1 MKITGGIRV
10 IAIEKIIVENYR
22 KFRCE
27 KISMSNEV
35 TAIAGANNAG
45 KTSLVELLSTIFLKE
60 KRDLINIE
68 DLNNK
73 ARQEDE
79 EMLNAIIYDGEI
91 DEETR
96 IGKLTSIHKKLN
108 KIRIGIAIKYDD
120 DNDNLEY
127 FSNYLADV
135 DETKKNYYFLIE
147 YEYLP
152 AKEQDIEEM
161 LKGTKEFKE
170 LYSSLQSKVYYCD
183 EEFENKV
190 QIANKM
196 DFYNLF
202 NYHCVYAI
210 RKLSDTSD
218 EKQNFLSKH
227 LLKTVKNN
235 EMWQENLKGLILNIN
250 QLLNN
255 QDLSSQIDE
264 ITIRHIK
271 STLESFSKTNGGNTG
286 NLGIDFKLEN
296 KDIEK
301 VLIDF
306 IQIYFEQ
313 DEGTRIK
320 EQKQGLG
327 YSNLIYLLLEGQIF
341 REKIDPR
348 KVNLLVFEEPEAHLH
363 PQMENIFI
371 RYINNINKVEKLE
384 EVVAKEVEEVVA
396 KGIEEVVAKEV
407 EEVVAKEVEEVV
419 AKEIE
424 EVVAKGIKEVAV
436 TEAEA
441 TTKEQSM
448 PFQMLITT
456 HSSEMTKT
464 ISLENIRVLR
474 PIGHTE
480 SKVYDLHKFMI
491 NLSDENKS
499 FYQKF
504 FQFNMIEIVF
514 ADKVILFEGDAE
526 RLLLKYLIS
535 NISQYEALSSQYIS
549 YIQVGGAYA
558 YKYLELIEYLQIK
571 SLIFTDIDYVYEKE
585 DINKE
590 SVEII
595 KEVKKRKTTNLT
607 IEKVVEESIID
618 KIYKKALV
626 EKGTFLENKNVC
638 VKFQTDNDGY
648 ARTLEDALLCKL
660 LNFENV
666 FSKIDK
672 GDFASVIREKNLL
685 LSNTN
690 KKQTTLR
697 DRIDKLKNKT
707 DFMYSLIENGQISNA
722 IPNYIE
728 EGLNWLKD

>member
-1 MKITGGIRV
+1 M

-96 IGKLTSIHKKLN
+96 IGKLTSIYKKLN

-235 EMWQENLKGLILNIN
+235 EMWQENLKRLILNIN

-396 KGIEEVVAKEV
+396 KGIGEVVAKEV

-424 EVVAKGIKEVAV
+424 EVVVKGLEEVAV

-535 NISQYEALSSQYIS
+535 NISKYEALSSQYIS

-571 SLIFTDIDYVYEKE
+571 SLIFTDIDYIYEKE

-618 KIYKKALV
+618 KIYKKALA

-690 KKQTTLR
+690 KNQTTLR

>member
-1 MKITGGIRV
+1 M
-10 IAIEKIIVENYR
+10 IAIDKIIVENYR

-27 KISMSNEV
+27 TLSMSNEV

-79 EMLNAIIYDGEI
+79 ETLNAIIYNEDI

-96 IGKLTSIHKKLN
+96 IGKLASIHKILN
-108 KIRIGIAIKYDD
+108 KIMIGIAIKYDD

-255 QDLSSQIDE
+255 QNLSSQIDE

-341 REKIDPR
+341 SEKIDQR

-371 RYINNINKVEKLE
+371 RYINNINKVGELE
-384 EVVAKEVEEVVA
+384 EVVAKSVEEVVAKSVEEVVAKSIEEVVAKSVEEVVA
-396 KGIEEVVAKEV
+396 KGV
-407 EEVVAKEVEEVV
+407 EEVA
-419 AKEIE
+419 A
-424 EVVAKGIKEVAV
+424 
-436 TEAEA
+436 TEAEE
-441 TTKEQSM
+441 TTKEQNM

-491 NLSDENKS
+491 SLSDENKS

-590 SVEII
+590 AVEII
-595 KEVKKRKTTNLT
+595 KEIKERKTTNLT
-607 IEKVVEESIID
+607 IEKIVEESIID
-618 KIYKKALV
+618 TIYKKALV
-626 EKGTFLENKNVC
+626 EKGTFLENKDIC
-638 VKFQTDNDGY
+638 VKFQTDKDGY

-672 GDFASVIREKNLL
+672 DDFASVISERNLL

-690 KKQTTLR
+690 KNQTTLR

-707 DFMYSLIENGQISNA
+707 DFMYALIENGQISKA

>member
-1 MKITGGIRV
+1 M

>member
-1 MKITGGIRV
+1 M
-10 IAIEKIIVENYR
+10 IAIDKIIVENYR

-27 KISMSNEV
+27 TLSMSNEV

-79 EMLNAIIYDGEI
+79 ETLNAIIYNEDI

-96 IGKLTSIHKKLN
+96 IGKLASIHKILN
-108 KIRIGIAIKYDD
+108 KIMIGIAIKYDD

-255 QDLSSQIDE
+255 QNLSSQIDE

-341 REKIDPR
+341 SEKIDQR

-371 RYINNINKVEKLE
+371 RYINNINKVGELE
-384 EVVAKEVEEVVA
+384 EVVAKSVEEVVAKSVEEVVAKSIEEVVAKSVEEVVA
-396 KGIEEVVAKEV
+396 KGV
-407 EEVVAKEVEEVV
+407 EEVA
-419 AKEIE
+419 A
-424 EVVAKGIKEVAV
+424 
-436 TEAEA
+436 TEAEE
-441 TTKEQSM
+441 TTKEQNM

-491 NLSDENKS
+491 SLSDENKS

-590 SVEII
+590 AVEII
-595 KEVKKRKTTNLT
+595 KEIKERKTTNLT
-607 IEKVVEESIID
+607 IEKIVEESIID
-618 KIYKKALV
+618 TIYKKALV
-626 EKGTFLENKNVC
+626 EKGTFLENKDIC
-638 VKFQTDNDGY
+638 VKFQTDKDGY
-648 ARTLEDALLCKL
+648 AR
-660 LNFENV
+660 
-666 FSKIDK
+666 
-672 GDFASVIREKNLL
+672 
-685 LSNTN
+685 
-690 KKQTTLR
+690 
-697 DRIDKLKNKT
+697 
-707 DFMYSLIENGQISNA
+707 
-722 IPNYIE
+722 
-728 EGLNWLKD
+728 